1 MLGGM
6 TGFRIKFQEA
16 GGTKLASF
24 FSTDLG
30 KGAHCGRSPC
40 PPCDTHKDGKRPN
53 CRSSNIVY
61 ESVCTVCNPQETTSR
76 QNQPSTRQENPDA
89 TSDKLARRGRTG
101 VYIGETSRSV
111 HERSCEH
118 LRDAVSRSVKSHMVK
133 HWMLDH
139 ADLVDMPEF
148 RFTVQSQ
155 YKDALSRQVGEA
167 IAIMH
172 SRDTLLNSKSE
183 YMTNCLSR
191 VTVDERDFER
201 KHREMQEELNEKEEL
216 KNLERFI
223 KEKEAAV
230 RTLRKDNEKTEEP
243 AFKRRKLEPDEP
255 PPQSPMTITASG

>member
-1 MLGGM
+1 
-6 TGFRIKFQEA
+6 
-16 GGTKLASF
+16 
-24 FSTDLG
+24 
-30 KGAHCGRSPC
+30 
-40 PPCDTHKDGKRPN
+40 
-53 CRSSNIVY
+53 
-61 ESVCTVCNPQETTSR
+61 
-76 QNQPSTRQENPDA
+76 
-89 TSDKLARRGRTG
+89 
-101 VYIGETSRSV
+101 
-111 HERSCEH
+111 
-118 LRDAVSRSVKSHMVK
+118 
-133 HWMLDH
+133 
-139 ADLVDMPEF
+139 
-148 RFTVQSQ
+148 
-155 YKDALSRQVGEA
+155 
-167 IAIMH
+167 MH